1 MFPCEFN
8 RSLEERLTGAESVL
22 ERFVTHADDSW
33 VAHIF
38 LILESGG
45 FMSYNAVILNQPAC
59 SRRGVE
65 RGSAVVSGGV
75 ILSGRPVLGRES
87 KDLLFPISRRD
98 LLKWRVQTSHVIHIP
113 DLRHSHFPRR
123 HPGLG

>member
-22 ERFVTHADDSW
+22 ERFVPHADDSW
-33 VAHIF
+33 VVHIF

-45 FMSYNAVILNQPAC
+45 FISYNAVILNQPAC

-75 ILSGRPVLGRES
+75 ILSGRPGLGRES

-98 LLKWRVQTSHVIHIP
+98 LLKWSAKHPMSYTSLICAIAIFHAGTP
-113 DLRHSHFPRR
+113 D
-123 HPGLG
+123 

>member
-22 ERFVTHADDSW
+22 ERFVKHADDSW

-45 FMSYNAVILNQPAC
+45 FMPYNAVILNQPAC

-65 RGSAVVSGGV
+65 RG
-75 ILSGRPVLGRES
+75 L
-87 KDLLFPISRRD
+87 LLFQGALS
-98 LLKWRVQTSHVIHIP
+98 
-113 DLRHSHFPRR
+113 
-123 HPGLG
+123 

>member
-1 MFPCEFN
+1 MFPCVFN
-8 RSLEERLTGAESVL
+8 RSLQERLTGAESVL
-22 ERFVTHADDSW
+22 ERFVTHAGDSR
-33 VAHIF
+33 VVPIF

-59 SRRGVE
+59 SRREVE

-75 ILSGRPVLGRES
+75 ILSGRLGLGRES

-98 LLKWRVQTSHVIHIP
+98 LLKWCVQTSHVIPIP

-123 HPGLG
+123 HPGLA

>member
-22 ERFVTHADDSW
+22 ERFVKHADDSW

-45 FMSYNAVILNQPAC
+45 FMPYNAVILNQPAC
-59 SRRGVE
+59 SRRE
-65 RGSAVVSGGV
+65 
-75 ILSGRPVLGRES
+75 
-87 KDLLFPISRRD
+87 
-98 LLKWRVQTSHVIHIP
+98 
-113 DLRHSHFPRR
+113 
-123 HPGLG
+123 